1 MSSLARIVLG
11 IVLGSWLIAGYTTF
25 TTDSIATPSTLFHL
39 VETEP
44 IPDDAFR
51 VCEACENND
60 VQATID
66 TAPDGAVIVVEGGS
80 WEPVS
85 IDKPIRLVG
94 ENWPVID
101 AMGKGSGI
109 TISSSDVSIEG
120 FDIRNTGR
128 SFDHEDSGI
137 YFEGERVRILNNRLS
152 EVLFGVNGA
161 LGHDSEIAGN
171 TISGQTGISE
181 GLRGDGLKIWY
192 SHRVQIHNN
201 EIRNVRDSLVWYSNE
216 CNVYENSVQGSRYGF
231 HFMNSDDGIAQR
243 NSLQNNSVGIY
254 IMYGKRF
261 TVADNL
267 LEGSRGPSGQG
278 LGLKE
283 VDGFEVTGNLIYN
296 NRVGVYNDNSPYS
309 IGQIGLFRDNVIAY
323 NDTGLGIMPSARDN
337 IYTHNSFV
345 ENLEQVTVLG
355 GGALSS
361 GNQWNVEGVGN
372 FWSDYSGYDAD
383 GDGVGDVQYQNTSIA
398 EELRRT
404 HPQLQLFRFSLAERA
419 IDFAAQAMPL
429 FEADAILVDTFPLV
443 NAPTPKNAP
452 EVQTNQSTLQM
463 AAISSALLATV
474 GGGVWWACR
483 PGSGL
488 EVA

>member
-1 MSSLARIVLG
+1 MSGARIVLAL
-11 IVLGSWLIAGYTTF
+11 VLGSWLIAGYTTF
-25 TTDSIATPSTLFHL
+25 AKDAEETSSGLFHL
-39 VETEP
+39 VETDP
-44 IPDDAFR
+44 VPDDAIR
-51 VCEACENND
+51 VCESCANND
-60 VQATID
+60 LQATID
-66 TAPDGAVIVVEGGS
+66 SADEGVVIVVVGGS
-80 WEPVS
+80 WAPVS
-85 IDKPIRLVG
+85 IDKPLRLAG
-94 ENWPVID
+94 EDWPVID

-109 TISSSDVSIEG
+109 TIASADVTVEG
-120 FDIRNTGR
+120 FDIRSTGR

-171 TISGQTGISE
+171 TISGQTGVSE

-201 EIRNVRDSLVWYSNE
+201 DIRNVRDSLVWYSNE

-231 HFMNSDDGIAQR
+231 HFMNSDDGVARR
-243 NSLQNNSVGIY
+243 NSLVDNSVGIY

-283 VDGFEVTGNLIYN
+283 VDGFEVTGNLIYD
-296 NRVGVYNDNSPYS
+296 NRVGIYNDNSPYS
-309 IGQIGLFRDNVIAY
+309 IGQIGWLSDNVIAY
-323 NDTGLGIMPSARDN
+323 NDSGLGIVPSARDN

-355 GGALSS
+355 SGALSS
-361 GNQWNVEGVGN
+361 GNQWSYEGVGN

-383 GDGVGDVQYQNTSIA
+383 GDGVGDIPYQNTSIA

-429 FEADAILVDTFPLV
+429 FEAEAILMDDSPLV
-443 NAPTPKNAP
+443 NAPTPQNAP
-452 EVQTNQSTLQM
+452 EVTSNESTLHTT
-463 AAISSALLATV
+463 ALSVSLMATV
-474 GGGVWWACR
+474 GAGIWWARR
-483 PGSGL
+483 PGAGL
-488 EVA
+488 GGA